1 MGQGQRPLAQR
12 PVLLKRSVA
21 FFAWKGK
28 FARLRRPDRSEQSYT
43 ERHCRRP
50 GHLLSGP
57 FSIERLTLAKCLP
70 KGPLSLAAKRVRRF
84 FWPLPFP
91 PYILQ
96 FSKVVIF
103 FFAARLSTP

>member
-28 FARLRRPDRSEQSYT
+28 FARLRRRDRSEQSYT

-70 KGPLSLAAKRVRRF
+70 KGSLRPPGKTVTRF
-84 FWPLPFP
+84 FLTLSIPHYNLA
-91 PYILQ
+91 I
-96 FSKVVIF
+96 SKVDILF
-103 FFAARLSTP
+103 FLGPL